1 MDQSVDLVLTVSV
14 VTTLLEVEDLL
25 VPSTVRGRQLE
36 GGQELVDVLELVT
49 AGVEL
54 VDHVLNADN
63 TVLSDGV
70 LDHGVVGDGLPLL
83 VDVDVPS
90 LVNKLFDGLEVG
102 VTVSNVGLNQTEH
115 LDGGLVQTDE
125 HTVVDLPQAEEL
137 EDLPGLGV
145 NTVDTTDTDDERNLG
160 LGLPVE
166 VTSLLGLAAEGD
178 LRPLHLAVLGDVFL
192 GALEVLLLGG
202 GVLGLELGHTSG
214 ALGLDGLEALALL
227 QGAFGDGGVLGVA
240 IKRKKKLEKEK

>member
-1 MDQSVDLVLTVSV
+1 M
-14 VTTLLEVEDLL
+14 ENLL
-25 VPSTVRGRQLE
+25 VPPTVRGRQLE
-36 GGQELVDVLELVT
+36 GSHELVDILELVT
-49 AGVEL
+49 AGVDL
-54 VDHVLNADN
+54 VDHVLDADN

-83 VDVDVPS
+83 VNVDEPP
-90 LVNKLFDGLEVG
+90 LVDKLFHGLKVG
-102 VTVSNVGLNQTEH
+102 VTVGNVRLDQAEH

-145 NTVDTTDTDDERNLG
+145 NTVDTTDTDDEGNLG
-160 LGLPVE
+160 LRLPVE
-166 VTSLLGLAAEGD
+166 VTALLGLTTEED

-202 GVLGLELGHTSG
+202 GVLGLELSDTSG
-214 ALGLDGLEALALL
+214 ALGLDGLEALTLL

-240 IKRKKKLEKEK
+240 VIRKEKERRERKKWIQMGEGG